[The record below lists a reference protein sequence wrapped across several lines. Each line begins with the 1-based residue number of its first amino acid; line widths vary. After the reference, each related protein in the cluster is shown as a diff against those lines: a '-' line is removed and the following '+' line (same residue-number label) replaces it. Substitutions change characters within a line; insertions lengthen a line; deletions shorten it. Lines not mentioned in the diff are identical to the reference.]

1 MEKLQQSSTSKM
13 STRAADTHLLIFLL
27 LCHLGRLILLLSLL
41 AALLQLLLILLDDR
55 FFLLGELFSF
65 LLLGFG
71 FLIDDRTCEATICQM
86 RWTRI
91 EEVLLAPSECGRDEI
106 FTERELIRSK
116 EFSPTVG
123 SRMSICNGLAYLIVG

>member
-1 MEKLQQSSTSKM
+1 M
-13 STRAADTHLLIFLL
+13 SIRAADTHLLIFLL
-27 LCHLGRLILLLSLL
+27 RCHLGRLILLLGLL

-55 FFLLGELFSF
+55 FFLLGELFLF

-91 EEVLLAPSECGRDEI
+91 EEVLLAPLECGRDEI
-106 FTERELIRSK
+106 FTKRELIRSK
-116 EFSPTVG
+116 EFSSTVG
-123 SRMSICNGLAYLIVG
+123 SRMSICNGLAYLIIG